1 VLARW
6 QAVEPRVMLLDE
18 PFQGVDVGARADIAA
33 AVRAQTRGRDADRD
47 LRSRRSARSRRP
59 HLLSRRP
66 RSAAVLRAGGGRR
79 FCFDRSFSM
88 SAAPNVSSAPLAAS
102 GGARRRLGGFLR
114 RGAVFLLL
122 ALLVVVFATAEPAF
136 LGVANFMSVLQA
148 VSVVAILAVGVT
160 ISMAVGGFDLSVGA
174 VAASSVMAASYAMV
188 VWRFDATET
197 VALTLAFGLIVG
209 LVNAAL
215 IVVVGV
221 PDLLATLAMNFLLTG
236 LQLIPTAGRS
246 IATGLI
252 LPSGVSANGAFD
264 PNFLA
269 VGRARLFDVAP
280 IPVLLMIAIG
290 ALAFVLTE
298 RTRIGRLLFAVGG
311 NEIAARLAG
320 ARTERIKTLAYA
332 ISATLA
338 SLGGVIVAARVGR
351 GDVSSGASLLLDA
364 VAASLIGF
372 AVLAAR
378 RPNVFGAVVGAIFVG
393 VLLNGLTMLNVPY
406 YTQDFVK
413 GAVLVGAL
421 GLTYGLGR
429 STT

>member
-1 VLARW
+1 MAALTETSRTRRAAGRDTGAALA
-6 QAVEPRVMLLDE
+6 
-18 PFQGVDVGARADIAA
+18 G
-33 AVRAQTRGRDADRD
+33 AVRRY
-47 LRSRRSARSRRP
+47 
-59 HLLSRRP
+59 
-66 RSAAVLRAGGGRR
+66 
-79 FCFDRSFSM
+79 
-88 SAAPNVSSAPLAAS
+88 
-102 GGARRRLGGFLR
+102 
-114 RGAVFLLL
+114 AVFLLL
-122 ALLVVVFATAEPAF
+122 ALMVVVFSTAEPAF
-136 LGVANFMSVLQA
+136 LGVNNFMSVLQA

-174 VAASSVMAASYAMV
+174 IAASGVMAASYAMI
-188 VWRFDATET
+188 VWRLDAAET
-197 VALTLAFGLIVG
+197 VAVVLAFGLTVG
-209 LVNAAL
+209 LANAFL

-252 LPSGVSANGAFD
+252 LPSGVSANGVFD

-269 VGRARLFDVAP
+269 IGRRRLFDVAP
-280 IPVLLMIAIG
+280 LPVLAMLVIAV
-290 ALAFVLTE
+290 LAFVLTE
-298 RTRIGRLLFAVGG
+298 RTRIGRILFAVGG
-311 NEIAARLAG
+311 NAIAARLAG
-320 ARTERIKTLAYA
+320 ASPARLKALAYA

-338 SLGGVIVAARVGR
+338 AFGGVIVAARVGR

-429 STT
+429 RPA

>member
-1 VLARW
+1 
-6 QAVEPRVMLLDE
+6 M
-18 PFQGVDVGARADIAA
+18 AA
-33 AVRAQTRGRDADRD
+33 
-47 LRSRRSARSRRP
+47 LSESSRRASASRERVP
-59 HLLSRRP
+59 ALLSHVRRY
-66 RSAAVLRAGGGRR
+66 
-79 FCFDRSFSM
+79 
-88 SAAPNVSSAPLAAS
+88 
-102 GGARRRLGGFLR
+102 
-114 RGAVFLLL
+114 AVFLLL
-122 ALLVVVFATAEPAF
+122 AAMVVVFSAAEPAF
-136 LGVANFMSVLQA
+136 LGLNNFMSVLQG

-188 VWRFDATET
+188 VWRLDAAGT
-197 VALTLAFGLIVG
+197 VAVALAFGLAVG
-209 LVNAAL
+209 LSNAFL

-252 LPSGVSANGAFD
+252 LPSGRSANGVFD

-269 VGRARLFDVAP
+269 IGRRRLFDVLP
-280 IPVLLMIAIG
+280 LPVIAMIVVAV
-290 ALAFVLTE
+290 LAFVLTE
-298 RTRIGRLLFAVGG
+298 RTRVGRLLFAVGG

-320 ARTERIKTLAYA
+320 ARTARLKTLAYA

-338 SLGGVIVAARVGR
+338 AFGGVIVAARVGR

-429 STT
+429 RPA

>member
-1 VLARW
+1 
-6 QAVEPRVMLLDE
+6 
-18 PFQGVDVGARADIAA
+18 
-33 AVRAQTRGRDADRD
+33 
-47 LRSRRSARSRRP
+47 
-59 HLLSRRP
+59 
-66 RSAAVLRAGGGRR
+66 
-79 FCFDRSFSM
+79 M
-88 SAAPNVSSAPLAAS
+88 SAAQASSTTPARPRAGVAVS
-102 GGARRRLGGFLR
+102 LR
-114 RGAVFLLL
+114 KGAVFLLL
-122 ALLVVVFATAEPAF
+122 AAMIIGFSAAEPAF
-136 LGVANFMSVLQA
+136 LGLGNLMSVLQSVA
-148 VSVVAILAVGVT
+148 VVAILAVGVT

-174 VAASSVMAASYAMV
+174 LAASSVMTASYAMV
-188 VWRFDATET
+188 VWKLDAAATL
-197 VALTLAFGLIVG
+197 ALTLGFGVAVG
-209 LVNAAL
+209 LVNSAL
-215 IVVVGV
+215 IVIVGV
-221 PDLLATLAMNFLLTG
+221 PDLLATLARNFLLTG

-252 LPSGVSANGAFD
+252 LPSGESANGAFD

-269 VGRARLFDVAP
+269 IGRGRLAGVAP
-280 IPVLLMIAIG
+280 YPVILMLVIG
-290 ALAFVLTE
+290 AAAFVLTE

-320 ARTERIKTLAYA
+320 ARTERLKTYAYVL
-332 ISATLA
+332 SAALA
-338 SLGGVIVAARVGR
+338 SLGGAIVAARVGR
-351 GDVSSGASLLLDA
+351 GDVSSGASLLLDS

-429 STT
+429 RPA